1 MFRCHA
7 FLRKFPLDFG
17 QGGVSRRGNS
27 KVGVFCRMPRC
38 TFWGSECKLVIT
50 LASAS
55 PHIKPHSSQARK
67 SGEHFATQPCEII
80 RSFCKQA
87 VQKSLVFA
95 SFFGHNLWYQPC
107 PVLSISMGWESLGS
121 YCCSWNL
128 FWYLILPCPLEISKS
143 LQKLKSCSDRL
154 AKSK

>member
-7 FLRKFPLDFG
+7 FLWKFPLDFG

-67 SGEHFATQPCEII
+67 SGEHFATQPCEIMPVFLQT
-80 RSFCKQA
+80 SCSKKPCFCK
-87 VQKSLVFA
+87 
-95 SFFGHNLWYQPC
+95 FFGHNLWYQPC
-107 PVLSISMGWESLGS
+107 PVLSISMGVGVLRQLLLQLKFIFIFDFALSLG
-121 YCCSWNL
+121 NL
-128 FWYLILPCPLEISKS
+128 
-143 LQKLKSCSDRL
+143 
-154 AKSK
+154 

>member
-1 MFRCHA
+1 MLKCHA

-87 VQKSLVFA
+87 VQKSLVFS

-107 PVLSISMGWESLGS
+107 PVLSISMGVEVLRQLLLQLKFILIFDFALSLG
-121 YCCSWNL
+121 NL
-128 FWYLILPCPLEISKS
+128 
-143 LQKLKSCSDRL
+143 
-154 AKSK
+154 